1 MKNKWKHFFS
11 KLMKNRVIALIAH
24 AVKLLWKILS
34 HNLGLKI
41 LSLIMAVLLWNYVIS
56 SDTSITR
63 TKTLTGLTG
72 YISGQTNLSSYGLA
86 MLDDPT
92 EKLSNISVQLEV
104 PQSEYANASS
114 DNVQV
119 TLDLTSVRAA
129 GTREVRL
136 KATTS
141 YGRVVRIVPDTV
153 TLTFETLDSR
163 QIPIN
168 AQIGGTELDNYWYSI
183 TRCNPS
189 TLTVSGAASVVQ
201 SITRANVVVDVTDAD
216 STFVAPVKYVLIDEN
231 GEEINQSMLTKSA
244 SSVSVSVDVYPTK
257 EIPIATDV
265 AKVLA
270 GQPAAGY
277 VVESVTIQPQSIT
290 VAAEESLLESIE
302 ELQIEPISIDGAS
315 QSFSTRAAVSTLS
328 GFKSVSAD
336 EVYVTVTIAEESVG
350 AWIENVNVTTVNKGE
365 NLILTADNESI
376 RVYVTGPRS
385 AVEALKEAGFVGT
398 VDLNGLAAGTYD
410 LPITFPTETYPSIT
424 FTPEKGELHVVL
436 TQAESEPA
444 GGAE

>member
-1 MKNKWKHFFS
+1 MKNKFRHFFS
-11 KLMKNRVIALIAH
+11 KMKKNRVFAFLGRVCKLI
-24 AVKLLWKILS
+24 WSILS

-56 SDTSITR
+56 SNTSITR
-63 TKTLTGLTG
+63 TKTLNGLTG
-72 YISGQTNLSSYGLA
+72 YISGQSSLSAYGLA

-92 EKLSNISVQLEV
+92 EKLSGISVQIEV
-104 PQSEYANASS
+104 PQSEYAYPSS

-119 TLDLTSVRAA
+119 TLDLSSVRAA

-141 YGRVVRIVPDTV
+141 YGRIVRIIPDTIK
-153 TLTFETLDSR
+153 LTFEPLDSR

-168 AQIGGTELDNYWYSI
+168 AQIGGTKQENYWYSV

-201 SITRANVVVDVTDAD
+201 NIARANVVADVTDAD
-216 STFVAPVKYVLIDEN
+216 SSFIAPVKYILLDAN

-244 SSVSVSVDVYPTK
+244 SSISVSVDVYPAR
-257 EIPIATDV
+257 EIPIATDT
-265 AKVLA
+265 AKVLT
-270 GQPAAGY
+270 GQPAEGY

-290 VAAEESLLESIE
+290 VAADEDLLESIE
-302 ELQIEPISIDGAS
+302 ELQIEPISVEGAS

-336 EVYVTVTIAEESVG
+336 EVYVTVTIEEESVG
-350 AWIENVNVTTVNKGE
+350 AWVEDVNVTTVNKGE
-365 NLILTADNESI
+365 NLLLERGDEAI

-385 AVEALKEAGFVGT
+385 AVEALKDAGFVGT
-398 VDLNGLAAGTYD
+398 VDLSGYGAGTYD
-410 LPITFPTETYPSIT
+410 LPIVFPTETYPEVT
-424 FTPEKGELHVVL
+424 FTPEKDELHVVL
-436 TQAESEPA
+436 TEMSNEPA
-444 GGAE
+444 GGTE